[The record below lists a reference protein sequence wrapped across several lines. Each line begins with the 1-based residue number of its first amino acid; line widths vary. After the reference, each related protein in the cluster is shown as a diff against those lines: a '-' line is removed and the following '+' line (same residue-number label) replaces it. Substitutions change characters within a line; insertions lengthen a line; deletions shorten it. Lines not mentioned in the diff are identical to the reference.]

1 MEGTLFCGLVFF
13 GHDQAKFKFHIMDLQ
28 NLVMDVWVFTQLMI
42 ILSSRLLKNL
52 KINLKSCQKLFP
64 SFCKQLSEVAVLISI

>member
-1 MEGTLFCGLVFF
+1 MEGTLFCVLVFL

-52 KINLKSCQKLFP
+52 KINLK
-64 SFCKQLSEVAVLISI
+64 